1 MFWRVYSVVLSLVLL
16 PAYSVIMKVSPGIF
30 DYLDMIVSVG
40 ALMGFVG
47 FAYEFR
53 IISMNLWKVYFFLVI
68 AWDIFYNIFI
78 TMVLDLAVHLP
89 NEEKIG
95 WTGVALSFA
104 IIIPEYIAL
113 FLYGYKSDPL
123 WEGAEAAS

>member
-1 MFWRVYSVVLSLVLL
+1 
-16 PAYSVIMKVSPGIF
+16 
-30 DYLDMIVSVG
+30 
-40 ALMGFVG
+40 
-47 FAYEFR
+47 
-53 IISMNLWKVYFFLVI
+53 
-68 AWDIFYNIFI
+68 
-78 TMVLDLAVHLP
+78 LDLAVHLP